1 MRDWNKHQ
9 CLMFFLCFFF
19 LSAGLSQRVYAVQS
33 IAMGIDQ
40 QLQITGVVK
49 DTNGEPMIGV
59 TVMVKGTGTGTIT
72 DIDGKYSVSVPGN
85 KSVLTF
91 SFVGYTTKEVTVGNQ
106 KSINVTLS
114 EDSKMI
120 DEVVVIGFQSQKK
133 GNLTASVAS
142 GVNELDSVQYLCS
155 RTSLARHGSGLKHQ
169 YRRWRP
175 KQSSFIEYPWCHYF
189 SPERHI

>member
-59 TVMVKGTGTGTIT
+59 TVMVKERGP
-72 DIDGKYSVSVPGN
+72 VP
-85 KSVLTF
+85 
-91 SFVGYTTKEVTVGNQ
+91 
-106 KSINVTLS
+106 
-114 EDSKMI
+114 
-120 DEVVVIGFQSQKK
+120 SQT
-133 GNLTASVAS
+133 LTASIAYP
-142 GVNELDSVQYLCS
+142 YLET
-155 RTSLARHGSGLKHQ
+155 RA
-169 YRRWRP
+169 Y
-175 KQSSFIEYPWCHYF
+175 
-189 SPERHI
+189 